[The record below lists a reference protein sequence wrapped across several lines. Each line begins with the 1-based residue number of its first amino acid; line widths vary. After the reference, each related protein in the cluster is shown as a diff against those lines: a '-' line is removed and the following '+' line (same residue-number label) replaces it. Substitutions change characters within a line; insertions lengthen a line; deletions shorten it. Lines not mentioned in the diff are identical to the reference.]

1 MKSLKSFD
9 LIIINKNMR
18 SDKYNFINIFLY
30 KYVYMINMNFILKK
44 YEFYL

>member
-30 KYVYMINMNFILKK
+30 KYVYMINMNFI
-44 YEFYL
+44 

>member
-1 MKSLKSFD
+1 MKRLKSFD